1 MCLIVLAY
9 RIHPDYPLIVAANR
23 DEFYARP
30 TQAAGFWAEH
40 PDLLAGRDE
49 QSGGTWLGITRSG
62 RFAAVTNVRRGGM
75 VNTGLRSRGQLVCDF
90 LTGNANALA
99 FSETVARDAH
109 HYGAFNLLTWDGDN
123 LIAHHSLSNDS
134 ELLEPGIHGLS
145 NDRLN
150 TPWPK
155 LTRSLNALRAC
166 IDDNPSPEALFGV
179 LRDTTRPADH
189 ELPDT
194 GIGLKQEQLLGSPFI
209 RSADYGTRACT
220 VLRVHRSG
228 RVDFHEQ
235 TFDAQGI
242 QGAEVHETFSVP
254 GD

>member
-9 RIHPDYPLIVAANR
+9 RAHPDYPLIVAANR

-30 TQAAGFWAEH
+30 TRAARFWPEQ

-49 QSGGTWLGITRSG
+49 QAGGTWLGITRQG

-75 VNTGLRSRGQLVCDF
+75 VTAGERSRGQLVCDF
-90 LTGNANALA
+90 LSSHQNNIA
-99 FSETVARDAH
+99 FNKSVARDAH
-109 HYGAFNLLTWDGDN
+109 QYGAFNLLTWDGDT
-123 LIAHHSLSNDS
+123 LLCHHSISNDS
-134 ELLEPGIHGLS
+134 ELLEPGFHGLS

-155 LTRSLNALRAC
+155 LTRSLNALRTC
-166 IDDNPSPEALFGV
+166 VDSHPTPEALLAL
-179 LRDTTRPADH
+179 LRDEQRPPDH

-194 GIGLKQEQLLGSPFI
+194 GIGIAQEQLLGSPFI
-209 RSADYGTRACT
+209 HSADYGTRACT

-228 RVDFHEQ
+228 KVDFHEQ
-235 TFDAQGI
+235 SFDTH
-242 QGAEVHETFSVP
+242 GANGHVRESWVLE
-254 GD
+254 